1 MCVCV
6 CVCAEEGLQLP
17 VVKAGG
23 LVENDTIVPDTMRAD
38 EDQSGNA
45 AAAASTSSKSH
56 KKSKRKNASRFGI
69 GSCKQS

>member
-6 CVCAEEGLQLP
+6 CVLAEEGVQLP

-23 LVENDTIVPDTMRAD
+23 LVENDTILPDTSRA
-38 EDQSGNA
+38 EQDQSGNA
-45 AAAASTSSKSH
+45 AAASASSKSH
-56 KKSKRKNASRFGI
+56 KKSKRKNASRFGF